1 MSIIFALA
9 SLTFAPPTAPIG
21 RASVAPRSRSPT
33 ALLDVTS
40 LLASSLPA
48 AAIPEGFESL
58 MAVPEK
64 PKLGS
69 MLMEMAGTYIIVSG
83 ALTFLPV
90 LKARIKEPD
99 ATTRVINYLEKD
111 VPESKFGWHQVRFGE
126 HPFLVAFFSLLTM
139 RLPHSPAQVDLR
151 TPLPS
156 FEELTEHP
164 IGVAAGKRAYLCHQ
178 EAAVAY
184 YTHQVTQGELPT
196 VEVSKE
202 FSKHYGGE
210 RVYIC
215 YK

>member
-1 MSIIFALA
+1 M
-9 SLTFAPPTAPIG
+9 
-21 RASVAPRSRSPT
+21 
-33 ALLDVTS
+33 
-40 LLASSLPA
+40 
-48 AAIPEGFESL
+48 
-58 MAVPEK
+58 
-64 PKLGS
+64 
-69 MLMEMAGTYIIVSG
+69 
-83 ALTFLPV
+83 
-90 LKARIKEPD
+90 
-99 ATTRVINYLEKD
+99 
-111 VPESKFGWHQVRFGE
+111 
-126 HPFLVAFFSLLTM
+126 LTM
-139 RLPHSPAQVDLR
+139 HRSFPPVQVDLR